1 MSATGRPEREY
12 RSAKREGPSVNAK
25 KSILFVLAGIG
36 LIALPF
42 LVGDRY
48 QLHLATLIGA
58 YWVLIAGLN
67 LVTGFSGQLSVGHVG
82 LLAIGAYAFA
92 IVAGKLG
99 MSPLVAVAV
108 AGAMGGSC
116 GLVLGLPAL
125 RLPDFYFAMAT
136 LAFSLMVTEFVLAQ
150 EQLTG
155 GGIGIAV
162 PGFPPPFDT
171 QRGTYWLI
179 LIFAAI
185 ATFLTWNVA
194 RLMWGR
200 ALISIRDSVVTAR
213 AVGVPVYRAKLT
225 VFIFSGVSAGVAGAL
240 FASLQSYITPDTF
253 VFDLGMFFFV
263 SIIIG
268 GRGSILGP
276 FIGTVVLTALP
287 ELASPL
293 AKLGTFFYGLL
304 LLAVVLLVPEG
315 VGASVQKLIARFRPG
330 ARESHVVTPDLA
342 LLAST
347 ISRPDAGARTESL
360 DAAAVSI
367 AFGGIKALDNVSL
380 ELRPGEIHGLIGPNG
395 SGKTT
400 LLNLLSGYYQPNAGS
415 VKLGV
420 EDLSHEAVQRRP
432 MLGIARTFQKPRLL
446 APLTVL
452 DNVMLGCWRDSK
464 AGFLETALGLPRA
477 RREDRTARQYA
488 EKLVAGVGLA
498 HAIGRRASLLEH
510 AEQRFLEIARALAAR
525 PRFIMLDEPAG
536 GLTDAEINH
545 LADVILVLR
554 DAGLGVLLVEHH
566 TDFVFR
572 VCDRVTT
579 LDLGK
584 MIMHGPPAAVQAD
597 PEVIRVYLGA

>member
-1 MSATGRPEREY
+1 MKNG
-12 RSAKREGPSVNAK
+12 KVV
-25 KSILFVLAGIG
+25 LVLLAGVS
-36 LIALPF
+36 LIALPYWA
-42 LVGDRY
+42 GDRY

-99 MSPLVAVAV
+99 MSPLLAIAV

-116 GLVLGLPAL
+116 GLLLGLPAL

-136 LAFSLMVTEFVLAQ
+136 LAFGLMVTEFVLAQ
-150 EQLTG
+150 EHLTG
-155 GGIGIAV
+155 GGIGVAV
-162 PGFPPPFDT
+162 PGFPAPFDT
-171 QRGTYWLI
+171 PRGTYWLV

-225 VFIFSGVSAGVAGAL
+225 VFVFSGVSAGVGGAL
-240 FASLQSYITPDTF
+240 FASLQGYITPDTF

-293 AKLGTFFYGLL
+293 AKLGTFLYGLL

-315 VGASVQKLIARFRPG
+315 VGASVQKLVARFRPG

-342 LLAST
+342 LLAAA
-347 ISRPDAGARTESL
+347 IARPDVATRKESL
-360 DAAAVSI
+360 HAAAVSI
-367 AFGGIKALDNVSL
+367 AFGGIKALDNISL
-380 ELRPGEIHGLIGPNG
+380 ELLPGEIHGLIGPNG

-400 LLNLLSGYYQPNAGS
+400 LLNLLSGYYQPDFGS
-415 VKLGV
+415 IKVGD
-420 EDLSHEAVQRRP
+420 EDLSRARVQRRP

-452 DNVMLGCWRDSK
+452 DNVMLGCWRDSA
-464 AGFLETALGLPRA
+464 AGFITTAFALPRA
-477 RREDRTARQYA
+477 RREDRAAREYA
-488 EKLVAGVGLA
+488 EKLVVGVGLA
-498 HAIGRRASLLEH
+498 HAVGRRASLLEH

-536 GLTDAEINH
+536 GLTDAEIGH

-584 MIMHGPPAAVQAD
+584 MIKHGPPAEVQAD

>member
-1 MSATGRPEREY
+1 MKSG
-12 RSAKREGPSVNAK
+12 KSV
-25 KSILFVLAGIG
+25 LVFLAGVS
-36 LIALPF
+36 LIALPYWA
-42 LVGDRY
+42 GDRY

-99 MSPLVAVAV
+99 MSPLLAIAV

-116 GLVLGLPAL
+116 GLLLGLPAL

-136 LAFSLMVTEFVLAQ
+136 LAFGLMVTEFVLAQ
-150 EQLTG
+150 EHLTG

-162 PGFPPPFDT
+162 PGFPAPFDT
-171 QRGTYWLI
+171 PRGTYWLV

-225 VFIFSGVSAGVAGAL
+225 VFVFSGVSAGVGGAL
-240 FASLQSYITPDTF
+240 FASLQGYITPDTF

-315 VGASVQKLIARFRPG
+315 MGASVQKLVARFRPG

-342 LLAST
+342 LLAAA
-347 ISRPDAGARTESL
+347 IARPDVASKMESL
-360 DAAAVSI
+360 HAAAVSI
-367 AFGGIKALDNVSL
+367 SFGGIKALDNISL
-380 ELRPGEIHGLIGPNG
+380 ELLPGEIHGLIGPNG

-400 LLNLLSGYYQPNAGS
+400 LLNLLSGYYQPNFGS
-415 VKLGV
+415 VKVGD
-420 EDLSHEAVQRRP
+420 EDLSRARVQRRP

-452 DNVMLGCWRDSK
+452 DNVMLGCWRDSA
-464 AGFLETALGLPRA
+464 AGFLTTALALPRA
-477 RREDRTARQYA
+477 RREDRAAREYA
-488 EKLVAGVGLA
+488 EKLIVGVGLA
-498 HAIGRRASLLEH
+498 HAVGRRASLLEH

-536 GLTDAEINH
+536 GLTDAEIGH

-584 MIMHGPPAAVQAD
+584 MIKHGPPAEVQAD

>member
-1 MSATGRPEREY
+1 MKNG
-12 RSAKREGPSVNAK
+12 KSV
-25 KSILFVLAGIG
+25 LVLLAAGS
-36 LIALPF
+36 LIALPYWA
-42 LVGDRY
+42 GDRY

-67 LVTGFSGQLSVGHVG
+67 LVTGFSGQLSIGHVG

-99 MSPLVAVAV
+99 MSPLLAIAV

-116 GLVLGLPAL
+116 GLMLGLPAL

-136 LAFSLMVTEFVLAQ
+136 LAFGLMVTEFVLAQ
-150 EQLTG
+150 EHLTG

-162 PGFPPPFDT
+162 PGFPAPFDT
-171 QRGTYWLI
+171 PRGTYWLV

-225 VFIFSGVSAGVAGAL
+225 VFVFSGVSAGVGGAL
-240 FASLQSYITPDTF
+240 FASLQGYITPDTF

-293 AKLGTFFYGLL
+293 AKLGTFLYGLL

-315 VGASVQKLIARFRPG
+315 VGASVQKLVARFRPS

-342 LLAST
+342 LLAAA
-347 ISRPDAGARTESL
+347 IARPDVASRKESL
-360 DAAAVSI
+360 HAAAVSI
-367 AFGGIKALDNVSL
+367 TFGGIKALDNISL
-380 ELRPGEIHGLIGPNG
+380 ELLPGEIHGLIGPNG

-400 LLNLLSGYYQPNAGS
+400 LLNLLSGYYQPNFGS
-415 VKLGV
+415 VKVGD
-420 EDLSHEAVQRRP
+420 EDLSRAPVQRRP

-452 DNVMLGCWRDSK
+452 DNVMLGCWRDSA
-464 AGFLETALGLPRA
+464 AGFLTTAFALPRA
-477 RREDRTARQYA
+477 RREDRAAREYA
-488 EKLVAGVGLA
+488 EKLVVGVGLA
-498 HAIGRRASLLEH
+498 HAVGRRASLLEH

-536 GLTDAEINH
+536 GLTEAEIGH

-584 MIMHGPPAAVQAD
+584 MIKHGPPAEVQAD

>member
-1 MSATGRPEREY
+1 MSA
-12 RSAKREGPSVNAK
+12 RSGIAA
-25 KSILFVLAGIG
+25 FLAGAA
-36 LIALPF
+36 LVALPF

-99 MSPLVAVAV
+99 MPPMIAIAV
-108 AGAMGGSC
+108 AGAMGASC

-136 LAFSLMVTEFVLAQ
+136 LAFGLMVTEFVLAH
-150 EQLTG
+150 EHLTG

-162 PGFPPPFDT
+162 PGFPAPFDT
-171 QRGTYWLI
+171 PRGTYWFI
-179 LIFAAI
+179 LMFAAF

-225 VFIFSGVSAGVAGAL
+225 VFVFSGASAGVAGAL

-293 AKLGTFFYGLL
+293 AKLGTFLYGLL

-315 VGASVQKLIARFRPG
+315 VGASVQNLLARFRPG
-330 ARESHVVTPDLA
+330 ARTSHVVRPDLA
-342 LLAST
+342 LLASA
-347 ISRPDAGARTESL
+347 IARPVADKASASL

-380 ELRPGEIHGLIGPNG
+380 DLRRGEIHGLIGPNG

-400 LLNLLSGYYQPNAGS
+400 LLNLLSGYYQPDAGS
-415 VKLGV
+415 VKLGA
-420 EDLSHEAVQRRP
+420 EDLSREAVQRRP
-432 MLGIARTFQKPRLL
+432 MVGIARTFQKPRLL
-446 APLTVL
+446 APLSVL
-452 DNVMLGCWRDSK
+452 DNVMLGCWRDSR
-464 AGFLETALGLPRA
+464 AGFLETAFGLPRA
-477 RREDRTARQYA
+477 RREDRAARQFA
-488 EKLVAGVGLA
+488 EKLIAGVGLA
-498 HAIGRRASLLEH
+498 HAVGRRAGLLEH

-525 PRFIMLDEPAG
+525 PQFIMLDEPAG
-536 GLTDAEINH
+536 GLTDAEIGH
-545 LADVILVLR
+545 LTEVILVLR

-579 LDLGK
+579 LDLGR
-584 MIMHGPPAAVQAD
+584 MIMHGPPAVVQAD